1 MTSMRSAMVPAMR
14 PAMAGAGS
22 VGGASLIQR
31 AISIL
36 RRYGQDA
43 HIYLPGVG
51 MLNGLQAGNYLDSAG
66 TTQGTVDQPVGLV
79 LDAAG
84 SLGVELV
91 TNGGFDSSFSGWT
104 DASVAPATAGFLAGA
119 AVVTSTGATYGAFR
133 QTLPTVIGNLYRVLF
148 TTSNHV
154 GNLEFRVGTTV
165 GGTQTLSASVL
176 AAQSGEKQF
185 IFTATGTSTH
195 VQFYIGSAGG
205 SVTVDNVS
213 VREVTGIAASQP
225 TPASKP
231 ILRMTSGKYNWVFDA
246 TDSLTATFPAGN
258 ESVTVIDALG
268 TGQVTTAGVNVVGA
282 YSMGPSVTLYGR
294 MVIKGS
300 LSASELAT
308 LQSYANRLAGV

>member
-1 MTSMRSAMVPAMR
+1 MPALNPGLR
-14 PAMAGAGS
+14 GPFAAPFRRAFAPGAQS
-22 VGGASLIQR
+22 IIAQ

-66 TTQGTVDQPVGLV
+66 ATVGTVDQPVGLV

-84 SLGVELV
+84 GLGVDIV
-91 TNGGFDSSFSGWT
+91 VNGGFSVDANWTKAANWSISGGVATSNGGTGALQAIVKPLTAGKTYSLTFTITRYVSGNMYYPYSGTGGANAPAAVGTYTWLHVSGTT
-104 DASVAPATAGFLAGA
+104 DLYLYSVAFNGDIDD
-119 AVVTSTGATYGAFR
+119 
-133 QTLPTVIGNLYRVLF
+133 VI
-148 TTSNHV
+148 
-154 GNLEFRVGTTV
+154 
-165 GGTQTLSASVL
+165 
-176 AAQSGEKQF
+176 
-185 IFTATGTSTH
+185 
-195 VQFYIGSAGG
+195 
-205 SVTVDNVS
+205 

-225 TPASKP
+225 TTSNKC
-231 ILRMTSGKYNWVFDA
+231 ILRQTGGRYNWVFDA
-246 TDSLTATFPAGN
+246 TDLLTATFPAGN

-268 TGQVTTAGVNVVGA
+268 TGQVTTTGVNVVGA